1 VDVFRHVT
9 RNARD
14 PILRVCGPAE
24 IRETPQRTG
33 FDGVQR
39 VIGHCVMSI
48 GWRYQPRRTTTGDGA
63 SEDERLIGDPD
74 RCLHAKSSPDT
85 VDHRQGSAVLIG
97 HPPDI
102 RGTELGSSNGTRP
115 TVYGR
120 RRATVRA
127 HPQACERAP
136 LYGSLFVSHKQRLNV
151 YLIRSV
157 NS

>member
-1 VDVFRHVT
+1 VATGHQHALLEADVESLRHVVAGLLQDSHLGEPHDSWSRT
-9 RNARD
+9 LASFGPDDRNRAVEAVTLQDVEQAAVERCAD
-14 PILRVCGPAE
+14 
-24 IRETPQRTG
+24 TPT
-33 FDGVQR
+33 
-39 VIGHCVMSI
+39 
-48 GWRYQPRRTTTGDGA
+48 
-63 SEDERLIGDPD
+63 
-74 RCLHAKSSPDT
+74 
-85 VDHRQGSAVLIG
+85 AVAA
-97 HPPDI
+97 PDI

-151 YLIRSV
+151 HLIRSV